1 MSLLT
6 PRDSAILTSLFTSD
20 PPAPASLPPPPP
32 PPGLPNFPPPLLQT
46 IQTLES
52 AALKPL
58 NSASPPASTISTAID
73 ALSALIKTYPEY
85 PSAYNN
91 RAQALRLLHGSD
103 LTVSEGGGGMM
114 ADLAEAIRLCTPAKT
129 GMQADILA
137 KAYTQ
142 RGAVLLLT
150 STTMRARETGE
161 GRGEGTVQ
169 ALVLGGKG
177 VEEVEEMAR
186 ADFREGKRWGGDVAG
201 EMDVKMNPVRKMCG
215 EIVREAMVRDLRESG
230 VLPPEA

>member
-1 MSLLT
+1 
-6 PRDSAILTSLFTSD
+6 
-20 PPAPASLPPPPP
+20 
-32 PPGLPNFPPPLLQT
+32 PNFPPSLLQD

-52 AALKPL
+52 TALKPL
-58 NSASPPASTISTAID
+58 NTASPPASSITTAID
-73 ALSALIKTYPEY
+73 ALTSLIETHPEY

-103 LTVSEGGGGMM
+103 LTVPSAGESGIMD
-114 ADLAEAIRLCTPAKT
+114 DLAEAIRLCTPAKT
-129 GMQADILA
+129 GLQADILA

-150 STTMRARETGE
+150 STTMRTLNTG
-161 GRGEGTVQ
+161 GGAVQ
-169 ALVLGGKG
+169 ALVLVLGGK
-177 VEEVEEMAR
+177 EADEVEEMAR
-186 ADFREGKRWGGDVAG
+186 ADFREGKRWGGEVAG